1 MTAGGRVLAIET
13 KGEQLK
19 NDDSRDKLSLGSRW
33 AMMAGSRYRYFMV
46 FDHDAIDADG
56 SYTLAEF
63 REILAEM
70 E

>member
-1 MTAGGRVLAIET
+1 
-13 KGEQLK
+13 
-19 NDDSRDKLSLGSRW
+19 
-33 AMMAGSRYRYFMV
+33 MAGSRYRYFMV